1 MMHYQLPAKV
11 RDPFCLSLFLYLVSW
26 LCHGRTWQVLFFFVD
41 LTRYHIVLK
50 KLQQEAAAAKEEE
63 EAREEA
69 ETTSDVPENVSIRL
83 YSVGLFF

>member
-1 MMHYQLPAKV
+1 MEELGK
-11 RDPFCLSLFLYLVSW
+11 FC
-26 LCHGRTWQVLFFFVD
+26 FFFVD

-50 KLQQEAAAAKEEE
+50 KLQQEAAAANEEE
-63 EAREEA
+63 EAGEEA